1 MCLKT
6 LETRTVLQFTL
17 KCSMALPSCTQLH
30 IAMVYTHWISPRW
43 NYNIWFLV
51 PYVTPAMTSTIS
63 LPSDTQYCIA
73 EVYSLSIYLSQN
85 FIESMNFSNMKIL
98 YLTLWHSWYISKV
111 VICDP
116 RNDINYMHAD
126 VSSQRKVFWQP
137 LNIVCQIGSTAMYS
151 SSNAWSVWTADV
163 WRADLLRHD
172 AWQTT
177 KEPPDNS

>member
-1 MCLKT
+1 
-6 LETRTVLQFTL
+6 
-17 KCSMALPSCTQLH
+17 MALPSCTQLH

-43 NYNIWFLV
+43 NYNNFYSWYLMWPPQWLQ
-51 PYVTPAMTSTIS
+51 PYRCLQTHSTVLLRYIPWVYTSVKT
-63 LPSDTQYCIA
+63 
-73 EVYSLSIYLSQN
+73 SLSQWIFPTWKFY
-85 FIESMNFSNMKIL
+85 I
-98 YLTLWHSWYISKV
+98 WHSWYISKV

-116 RNDINYMHAD
+116 RNDFNYMHAD

-172 AWQTT
+172 AWQII
-177 KEPPDNS
+177 K